1 MNNDLQHHGIKGQ
14 KWGVRRFQNKDGDLT
29 PAGRKRYDST
39 SPKKQT
45 PKKQTPK
52 KQTPK
57 KQTPKKQTPKKQT
70 PKKQTP
76 KKQTPKKQASSAF
89 LKSVGK
95 IAVTSY
101 VNDKVRNGNGEE
113 YVSMFLS
120 GVMSNGKIMKLDD
133 DTQGY

>member
-39 SPKKQT
+39 S
-45 PKKQTPK
+45 
-52 KQTPK
+52 
-57 KQTPKKQTPKKQT
+57 PKKQTPKKQT

>member
-1 MNNDLQHHGIKGQ
+1 MNNNLQHHGIKGQ

-29 PAGRKRYDST
+29 LAGRKRYDSP
-39 SPKKQT
+39 SAKKQAS
-45 PKKQTPK
+45 KKQASK
-52 KQTPK
+52 RQASKR
-57 KQTPKKQTPKKQT
+57 
-70 PKKQTP
+70 
-76 KKQTPKKQASSAF
+76 QASSAF

-101 VNDKVRNGNGEE
+101 VNDRVRNGNGEE

>member
-1 MNNDLQHHGIKGQ
+1 MNNSLQHHGIKGQ
-14 KWGVRRFQNKDGDLT
+14 KWGVRRFQKKDGDLT
-29 PAGRKRYDST
+29 PAGRKRYDSP
-39 SPKKQT
+39 SAKKQAF
-45 PKKQTPK
+45 KKQAS
-52 KQTPK
+52 
-57 KQTPKKQTPKKQT
+57 
-70 PKKQTP
+70 
-76 KKQTPKKQASSAF
+76 KKQASSAF

>member
-1 MNNDLQHHGIKGQ
+1 MNNNLQHHGIKGQ

-29 PAGRKRYDST
+29 PDGRKRYDSP
-39 SPKKQT
+39 SPKKQA
-45 PKKQTPK
+45 PKKQAPK
-52 KQTPK
+52 KQAPK
-57 KQTPKKQTPKKQT
+57 KQAS
-70 PKKQTP
+70 
-76 KKQTPKKQASSAF
+76 KKQASSAF

>member
-29 PAGRKRYDST
+29 PAGRKRYDPPSA
-39 SPKKQT
+39 KKQAS
-45 PKKQTPK
+45 KKQAS
-52 KQTPK
+52 
-57 KQTPKKQTPKKQT
+57 
-70 PKKQTP
+70 
-76 KKQTPKKQASSAF
+76 KKQASSAF

>member
-29 PAGRKRYDST
+29 LAGRKRYDSP
-39 SPKKQT
+39 SAKKQAS
-45 PKKQTPK
+45 
-52 KQTPK
+52 
-57 KQTPKKQTPKKQT
+57 
-70 PKKQTP
+70 
-76 KKQTPKKQASSAF
+76 KKQASSAF

>member
-1 MNNDLQHHGIKGQ
+1 MNNSLQHHGIKGQ
-14 KWGVRRFQNKDGDLT
+14 KWGVRRFQKKDGDLT
-29 PAGRKRYDST
+29 PAGRKRYNS
-39 SPKKQT
+39 SSAKKQPAKKQPAKKQPPKKQP
-45 PKKQTPK
+45 PKKQP
-52 KQTPK
+52 
-57 KQTPKKQTPKKQT
+57 
-70 PKKQTP
+70 
-76 KKQTPKKQASSAF
+76 PKKQASSTF